1 MADVALNYRYLHN
14 KVHDFMH
21 GVIDDIRDMSPSDRA
36 ITTWHLDLGNVSDGV
51 FVSLIAWFNAESLKE
66 YFDDQV
72 EAINKNNIPSVFIY
86 DDDVYIL
93 QFEIRRTTTSAMQ
106 EEYDYSPVC
115 LKNGEYLCEGCSVY
129 DTDDDTL
136 SNYECVI
143 VDDISNV
150 NNHSLDELQTG
161 DYDLV

>member
-14 KVHDFMH
+14 RVHDFMH
-21 GVIDDIRDMSPSDRA
+21 GVIDDIKDMSLANRA
-36 ITTWHLDLGNVSDGV
+36 MTTWHVDLGNVSDGV
-51 FVSLIAWFNAESLKE
+51 FVSLIAYFNAEPLKE

-86 DDDVYIL
+86 DDVYIL

-143 VDDISNV
+143 VDDISSV